1 MKINKKVIR
10 EYYEKLYSNYSNG
23 LVKLYEVD
31 RFLEKPK

>member
-23 LVKLYEVD
+23 LVKLDEWTD
-31 RFLEKPK
+31 S